1 MIMCLAALMLVG
13 CREKVANVNK
23 DIDMEAFSSMR
34 TPSYILVPN
43 EVRHTVDSL
52 CYAQKPVFTGDRYA
66 VNHYLQGG
74 GYLWIDR
81 SGVDLRAD
89 TLLSA
94 LRAVGKDGFS
104 LRSFFVDEIE
114 ADLSRIRNLN
124 FDEGENS
131 VGKVLGRLEFHLTK
145 ACFRY
150 VVGMRFGFVN
160 PTVLFNRI
168 DTIEGKANSPTPVYR
183 TLFDIDIQHPGS
195 EFAHYMVESIS
206 AKGIAAM
213 IESSLPKDSLYMA
226 LQRKLAHAVG
236 RERIAVLCNMERCR
250 WRMLRPE
257 SENNRRV
264 VVNIPAFHLYAIG
277 GNSKLDMR
285 VGCGS
290 RKTKTPLLVSDITR
304 MDVNPVWNIP
314 MSIIRKD
321 IVPKAADTAYFSRN
335 RYYVVERKTGERIAQ
350 LDVTPEMLES
360 GDYRVIQQGGEG
372 NSLGRIIFRF
382 PNDFSVF
389 LHDTSSK
396 GVFARDV
403 RSVSHGCVRVQKPFE
418 LASFLLGDVD
428 EWTLDKLRI
437 SMGMKPETP
446 RGERFV
452 ADNDKPDVTLVRS
465 LKVEPNVPLYIIYY
479 TMYWENDGVLRMYN
493 DIYGF
498 DKVIFDSMQPLFE

>member
-1 MIMCLAALMLVG
+1 MTLCLAALILVG
-13 CREKVANVNK
+13 CRGKVANVNR

-34 TPSYILVPN
+34 TPIYLLDSN

-52 CYAQKPVFTGDRYA
+52 CYAQKSVFTGDRYV

-74 GYLWIDR
+74 GYIWIDR

-94 LRAVGKDGFS
+94 LKAVDKHGFS
-104 LRSFFVDEIE
+104 HRSFFVDEIE
-114 ADLSRIRNLN
+114 ADLARIRNLN
-124 FDEGENS
+124 FDEGDNS
-131 VGKVLGRLEFHLTK
+131 VGKVFGRLEFHLTK

-160 PTVLFNRI
+160 PSVLFNKI
-168 DTIEGKANSPTPVYR
+168 DTVEGKGDSLTPVYR
-183 TLFDIDIQHPGS
+183 TLFDIDIQHPDS
-195 EFAHYMVESIS
+195 EFMRYMLESIS
-206 AKGIAAM
+206 HKGIAAM
-213 IESSLPKDSLYMA
+213 VEGSCPRDSLYMA
-226 LQRKLAHAVG
+226 LQRKLARAVG
-236 RERIAVLCNMERCR
+236 KERTAVLCNMERCR
-250 WRMLRPE
+250 WRMLRPQPE
-257 SENNRRV
+257 SGRRV
-264 VVNIPAFHLYAIG
+264 IVNIPAFHLYALG
-277 GNSKLDMR
+277 GDSLLDMR

-290 RKTKTPLLVSDITR
+290 RKTKTPQLVSDITR

-335 RYYVVERKTGERIAQ
+335 RYYVVERITGKRIEQ
-350 LDVTPEMLES
+350 SDVTAEMLES
-360 GDYRVIQQGGEG
+360 GDYMVVQQGGEG
-372 NSLGRIIFRF
+372 NSLGRIVFRF

-403 RSVSHGCVRVQKPFE
+403 RSVSHGCIRVQKPFE

-446 RGERFV
+446 RGERYV
-452 ADNDKPDVTLVRS
+452 ADNGDTDIKLVRS
-465 LKVEPNVPLYIIYY
+465 LKVKPNVPLYIIYY
-479 TMYWENDGVLRMYN
+479 TMYWDIDGVLRMYN

-498 DKVIFDSMQPLFE
+498 DKVVFDSIKTLFE